1 MNCIILLFLA
11 LLTFIN
17 LNKLEYMISLFDPPP
32 QQKVTLLMYI
42 MCIDNKVLMN
52 ECFITLITNINGQLI
67 RTSE

>member
-1 MNCIILLFLA
+1 MILLFLA

-32 QQKVTLLMYI
+32 KKKVTLLMYI
-42 MCIDNKVLMN
+42 MCINNKDFMN